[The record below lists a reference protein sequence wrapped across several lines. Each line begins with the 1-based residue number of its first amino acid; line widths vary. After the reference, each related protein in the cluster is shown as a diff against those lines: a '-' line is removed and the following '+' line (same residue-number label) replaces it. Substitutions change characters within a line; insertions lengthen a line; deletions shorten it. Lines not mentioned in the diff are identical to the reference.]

1 MMRQRLRRL
10 AVAVFVLGIALPAAA
25 AGPPPEQ
32 KPIKKDQLKFAAPMI
47 VGQWVEQDAVVD
59 DKKSWNGTCCV
70 LEVIP
75 AGAAGKSDQL
85 VLLTNRHCL
94 NLDGLAHA
102 DDATDQTAEVA
113 EYSLYIKFP
122 SGAYRLVRRFA
133 EVNKKLDV
141 ALVMVNLTDTDLKTK
156 KPTTLKEGEDFVSL
170 GAPSAGNAAGAPK
183 PDIGADVVAVGA
195 PQGLDSTHTFG
206 RVSAMRDIAGVAFI
220 QTDAAI
226 NGGNSGGP
234 LFLAAAGKDEY
245 YWAGVNTLKRINADN
260 LGFAIHRSELAAD
273 KKLSWTWY
281 DATPDGAV
289 AAIEKFYGGKA
300 KVVKPK

>member
-1 MMRQRLRRL
+1 MTHAALLRV
-10 AVAVFVLGIALPAAA
+10 AVATFVLGVALPAAA

-32 KPIKKDQLKFAAPMI
+32 KPIKKEQLKYAAPMI
-47 VGQWVEQDAVVD
+47 VGHWVEQDAVVD
-59 DKKSWNGTCCV
+59 DKVNWNGTCCV

-102 DDATDQTAEVA
+102 DDATDKTAEVA

-122 SGAYRLVRRFA
+122 SGQYRAVRKFG
-133 EVNKKLDV
+133 EVNKKIDL
-141 ALVMVNLTDTDLKTK
+141 ALVLVNLTDTDLKTK
-156 KPTTLKEGEDFVSL
+156 KSTTLKEGTDFVTL

-206 RVSAMRDIAGVAFI
+206 RVSAMRDISGVAFI

-234 LFLAAAGKDEY
+234 LFLAAPGKDEY
-245 YWAGVNTLKRINADN
+245 YWAGVNTLKRVNADN

-273 KKLSWTWY
+273 KKLAWTWF
-281 DATPDGAV
+281 DAAPDGAA